1 MKSYIIAETA
11 CSHDGSSNR
20 LKKILSFAIKAG
32 FDALQLQIWKK
43 EKVVS
48 KDHKDFKTL
57 KKVEIKYQDWKKI
70 INHIKRLSKKI
81 DIICCVYEKESFDF
95 CIKNNIKN
103 FKIHSSDLGNID
115 FLKYVAKKSK
125 RIDLSIGGCTK
136 DEIIK
141 AVSVL
146 KKYHKCKI
154 WLMYGI
160 QLFPTNPQKVNL
172 SSAKKIAKSLNLQ
185 LGYQD
190 HSYFDFNGYALPAAA
205 IGNGIKIIEK
215 HVTDENKKNRTDGQ
229 SAIEIKQVAEPFIL
243 SKSIRHFEKNRIVI
257 FAGGTGNPY
266 FTTDTTAALRAAEI
280 KADAIFKA
288 TKVDGV
294 FDSDPATNDDAIKF
308 DQISYIDVLNKKLK
322 VMDSTALS
330 LSMDNDIPIVVFNLT
345 QKLSIFKALTGQPI
359 GTIIG
364 GK

>member
-11 CSHDGSSNR
+11 CSHDGSANR

-48 KDHKDFKTL
+48 KDHKDFKIL

-95 CIKNNIKN
+95 CVKNNVKN
-103 FKIHSSDLGNID
+103 FKIHSSDLGNKD
-115 FLKYVAKKSK
+115 FLKYVAQKSK

-141 AVSVL
+141 AVSVI
-146 KKYHKCKI
+146 KKYPKCKI

-160 QLFPTNPQKVNL
+160 QLFPTNPKKINL

-190 HSYFDFNGYALPAAA
+190 HSSFDFNGYALPAAA
-205 IGNGIKIIEK
+205 IGNGINIIEK
-215 HVTDENKKNRTDGQ
+215 HVTDENRKNRTDGQ
-229 SAIEIKQVAEPFIL
+229 SAIEIKNYKNFVEICRNSEKLVADKKIKNLSIDEDIYRNYSKKQILYKTDL
-243 SKSIRHFEKNRIVI
+243 SKGKILKKENLFFLRTSKKGELVDNLDLFINRKLAKSVKKM
-257 FAGGTGNPY
+257 NNLKK
-266 FTTDTTAALRAAEI
+266 TDLI
-280 KADAIFKA
+280 
-288 TKVDGV
+288 
-294 FDSDPATNDDAIKF
+294 
-308 DQISYIDVLNKKLK
+308 
-322 VMDSTALS
+322 
-330 LSMDNDIPIVVFNLT
+330 
-345 QKLSIFKALTGQPI
+345 
-359 GTIIG
+359 
-364 GK
+364 